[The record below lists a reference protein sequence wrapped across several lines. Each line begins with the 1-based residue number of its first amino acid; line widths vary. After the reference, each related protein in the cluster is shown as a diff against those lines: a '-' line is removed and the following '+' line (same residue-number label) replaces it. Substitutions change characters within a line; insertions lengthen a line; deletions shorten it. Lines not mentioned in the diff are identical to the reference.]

1 MMLALDVQHQL
12 VFNWNCYKWIWIS
25 LDNLLNSI
33 SVTFTFLVA
42 VQRQTEEEQK
52 RNQNED
58 GNKRASEQNET
69 SKIWHAQV
77 CEIIKPS
84 VILYINVDLQPAV
97 INIYI
102 RLYVH
107 HVLVQHKEENREL
120 EQEHEEQGEQMGR
133 WKTCIHGC
141 FVPCQYYMKT

>member
-1 MMLALDVQHQL
+1 M
-12 VFNWNCYKWIWIS
+12 
-25 LDNLLNSI
+25 
-33 SVTFTFLVA
+33 
-42 VQRQTEEEQK
+42 
-52 RNQNED
+52 
-58 GNKRASEQNET
+58 
-69 SKIWHAQV
+69 
-77 CEIIKPS
+77 
-84 VILYINVDLQPAV
+84 DLQPAV

-141 FVPCQYYMKT
+141 VVPCQYYMKT